1 MEIVIIILS
10 NILVSWIVCSTM
22 EGGARRM
29 VLHYEKDFLRKNNL
43 QALFPYMEIKLILSK
58 LHLGHKNNEHKI
70 LQTV

>member
-1 MEIVIIILS
+1 
-10 NILVSWIVCSTM
+10 
-22 EGGARRM
+22 M

-70 LQTV
+70 LQIV